1 MEEVYRLDDVPD
13 AEALAKALKAKG
25 IDCSDWGS
33 ANTKDVGKLWK
44 ELKGQEA
51 SLEVWKKASGELVTM
66 RVTHVLRG
74 KVSTPE
80 NYKRGI
86 FLLNTWQQYGDG
98 RKRTRNGL
106 LSEKLTTAEIPLGE
120 HLSEVCRRAVTE
132 EEMCRVV
139 DAAVRVGQGETI
151 AFDPEYRC
159 PLEVVA
165 EEFVE
170 HTVEIEESKSFPG
183 LLTVYHLY
191 TVDIL
196 VSGLPVTDFN
206 TLEFDA
212 PQKDGTRPLKYIHAW
227 VWEQWG
233 TIQRYLLQ
241 GSELKDRKTKGDFK
255 NPQELEAWLS
265 QFDVDLAAWGR
276 DGFKT
281 AADLYSEVESEETE
295 LEHWARTDGV
305 PLLMRVVHV
314 VQLKVKAADT
324 SESRFLFQVWQQ
336 ANNGFVR
343 HVNRFMARKLCTSK
357 LPFDLARFTQAAEQA
372 IQDQLSHLVDIHVQ
386 LSPKTAPPE
395 RIFGNHPSVKVDKVD
410 FSDHRNDLE
419 DSPSFK
425 GLVTMYHLYTV
436 EVECRGLPHS
446 DFASIVTQD
455 GGKILAF
462 GWKWVTWQQTLDM
475 LHTRAK
481 LAEHRDK
488 ELQGRLAD
496 KTAKCTK
503 LLERVTDAISRLKDK
518 SASGDAQVEELN
530 RTAARLREQLA
541 RMLEA
546 SPEEASSM
554 AIATQLPPAILS
566 NLAERKLVSDRFL
579 DEALMAAK
587 LKAHRIGLPRTH
599 SHDSIRGLECLD
611 YPLEAHAA
619 GSPAK
624 SGPAL
629 PGEVI
634 DKGCASAVYGLIF
647 SGCTRVP
654 KEGTVEVFAS

>member
-1 MEEVYRLDDVPD
+1 
-13 AEALAKALKAKG
+13 
-25 IDCSDWGS
+25 
-33 ANTKDVGKLWK
+33 
-44 ELKGQEA
+44 
-51 SLEVWKKASGELVTM
+51 
-66 RVTHVLRG
+66 
-74 KVSTPE
+74 
-80 NYKRGI
+80 
-86 FLLNTWQQYGDG
+86 
-98 RKRTRNGL
+98 
-106 LSEKLTTAEIPLGE
+106 
-120 HLSEVCRRAVTE
+120 
-132 EEMCRVV
+132 
-139 DAAVRVGQGETI
+139 
-151 AFDPEYRC
+151 
-159 PLEVVA
+159 
-165 EEFVE
+165 
-170 HTVEIEESKSFPG
+170 
-183 LLTVYHLY
+183 
-191 TVDIL
+191 
-196 VSGLPVTDFN
+196 
-206 TLEFDA
+206 
-212 PQKDGTRPLKYIHAW
+212 
-227 VWEQWG
+227 
-233 TIQRYLLQ
+233 
-241 GSELKDRKTKGDFK
+241 
-255 NPQELEAWLS
+255 
-265 QFDVDLAAWGR
+265 
-276 DGFKT
+276 
-281 AADLYSEVESEETE
+281 
-295 LEHWARTDGV
+295 
-305 PLLMRVVHV
+305 
-314 VQLKVKAADT
+314 
-324 SESRFLFQVWQQ
+324 
-336 ANNGFVR
+336 
-343 HVNRFMARKLCTSK
+343 
-357 LPFDLARFTQAAEQA
+357 
-372 IQDQLSHLVDIHVQ
+372 VDIHVQ

-518 SASGDAQVEELN
+518 SSSGDAQVEELN

-587 LKAHRIGLPRTH
+587 LKAHRISWRRTH

-634 DKGCASAVYGLIF
+634 DKGCASAMYGLIF